1 MRENGLRESTRICK
15 CGQQPLL
22 LQESSKREGER
33 GREKAKS
40 ELSTAESR
48 KQFSK
53 LRDCSSSWTCRDG
66 WTRRELRATG
76 LCQLHRFATCHSCR
90 QLDTDGRIPL
100 VSPTVKF
107 PSRRLALLIRRLI
120 SKRVTGQRCQVWQV
134 GQMHLLE

>member
-22 LQESSKREGER
+22 LQESSKRG

-40 ELSTAESR
+40 EVSTAERR

-76 LCQLHRFATCHSCR
+76 LCQLQRFATCHSCR
-90 QLDTDGRIPL
+90 QLDTDGRIPV

-107 PSRRLALLIRRLI
+107 PSCRLALLIRRLI
-120 SKRVTGQRCQVWQV
+120 SKRVTGGRWQVWQV
-134 GQMHLLE
+134 GQMQLLE